1 MEFKDKFKIGDIIRR
16 GGHVRAGQLMIVE
29 ELREPLGV
37 DWVQGADEY
46 VYTCTD
52 LFYKPQKWSAYEGG
66 DFTLATDEDIIAEL
80 SRRLNTYVDI
90 ESDFGTIEVDI
101 NDEMLYVT
109 LDEGSVLLDP
119 KAAIQLRN
127 IINKYVGEL

>member
-29 ELREPLGV
+29 ELREPLDV

-46 VYTCTD
+46 IYTCTD
-52 LFYKPQKWSAYEGG
+52 LFWKPQKWSAYEGG
-66 DFTLATDEDIIAEL
+66 DFTLATDEDIISEL
-80 SRRLNTYVDI
+80 SRRINTVETI
-90 ESDFGTIEVDI
+90 ESEYGDVEVDI
-101 NDEMLYVT
+101 NDKLMYIS
-109 LDEGSVLLDP
+109 LDGTTVLVDP

-127 IINKYVGEL
+127 IIDKYVGEL